1 MAEQKTQHTP
11 LEWSEVY
18 FRALHERHIRYYSNS
33 EIDTIAILNCGDNE
47 TDKAN
52 AEFIV
57 KACNNYEP
65 MLQALKAFQAIID
78 LMMDDIKAKGHI
90 APHHLSDFR
99 VVRQNALDV
108 IKQAETPKN
117 VRARDFP
124 RMIQRHDVSKL
135 L

>member
-1 MAEQKTQHTP
+1 MADKERTKGTWGVYLKSPAP
-11 LEWSEVY
+11 LV
-18 FRALHERHIRYYSNS
+18 I
-33 EIDTIAILNCGDNE
+33 ILNERNGLPQQVIATIRLNNGTEDWNE
-47 TDKAN
+47 AQVN
-52 AEFIV
+52 AEFIC
-57 KACNNYEP
+57 KAVNNYEP

-117 VRARDFP
+117 
-124 RMIQRHDVSKL
+124 
-135 L
+135 